1 LRTPKDYLLIFFKGM
16 GMGAADVVPGVS
28 GGTVAFI
35 TGIYEE
41 LIQSINAIDIE
52 AFQLLARFRIADFW
66 TKING
71 NFLAALLG
79 GILVSLL
86 SLARLM
92 TYFLDEHPILIWSF
106 FFGLILVSS
115 PLILRTIHKWT
126 VSSVITFIAGI
137 VISYFITIVS
147 PSETPSGY
155 AFIFFCGAV
164 AICAM
169 ILPGISGAFI
179 LLLLG
184 KYEFMI
190 NALIGFNIP
199 VILVFVLGCILGLL
213 GFSRFL
219 NWILTHYRFPTLA
232 LLAGFMI
239 GSLNKVWPWKKVI
252 SFRLN
257 HAGDQVPAF
266 DKSILPW
273 DYFNITGQDP
283 HVFKAI
289 LCAALGVFL
298 VVAIEKAAA
307 ILKIKS

>member
-1 LRTPKDYLLIFFKGM
+1 
-16 GMGAADVVPGVS
+16 MGAADTVPGVS

-41 LIQSINAIDIE
+41 LIQSINTIDVE
-52 AFQLLARFRIADFW
+52 AFKLLSKFRIADFW
-66 TKING
+66 NKING
-71 NFLAALLG
+71 NFLAALLS

-92 TYFLDEHPILIWSF
+92 TYLLNTHPILIWSF

-115 PLILRTIHKWT
+115 PLILRTIHKWN

-137 VISYFITIVS
+137 AIAYFITIVS
-147 PSETPSGY
+147 PSETPTGY
-155 AFIFFCGAV
+155 TFIFFCGAI

-190 NALIGFNIP
+190 NALIELNIP

-239 GSLNKVWPWKKVI
+239 GSLNKVWPWKEVI
-252 SFRLN
+252 SYRLN
-257 HAGDQVPAF
+257 HAGEQVPAF

-273 DYFNITGQDP
+273 HYLNITGQDP
-283 HVFKAI
+283 QVFKAI
-289 LCAALGVFL
+289 LCAALGVLL

-307 ILKIKS
+307 MLKTKL